1 MSSLTFNQGSVGLS
15 QERLTPSVCEPHSL
29 CRGVLTC
36 SALLQLNTT
45 KTVDGK
51 STFLHILA
59 KSLSQHF
66 PELLGFAKDLPT
78 VPLAAKGKG
87 VSLHCPGFGL
97 SLGSAR
103 SCTALAGAGWEPEQ
117 VRNGPEQEESVGKG

>member
-1 MSSLTFNQGSVGLS
+1 MSSLTFNQGSAGLS
-15 QERLTPSVCEPHSL
+15 QERLTPSVGEPHSP

-87 VSLHCPGFGL
+87 VSLQYPWVWVESGL
-97 SLGSAR
+97 SQELHSLGRSRMGAR
-103 SCTALAGAGWEPEQ
+103 TG
-117 VRNGPEQEESVGKG
+117 EEWS